1 MPFINTDQRYI
12 KTDVEMIYVKHILIY
27 KIQKYYFT
35 IENKILPALPA
46 KSSRL
51 LNHLSPETK
60 ERNDY
65 NI

>member
-1 MPFINTDQRYI
+1 
-12 KTDVEMIYVKHILIY
+12 MIYVKHILIY

-51 LNHLSPETK
+51 LNHLLPEI
-60 ERNDY
+60 ERKK
-65 NI
+65 